1 MTNPEESNF
10 LQEIELEFDSQ
21 LIQDNT
27 EVMNSLAETYPHD
40 LKRFYLDSDNQ
51 IQAYFYRLLPRDSE
65 RIYTI
70 PTDADYVVLSPY
82 GATIFQLFNKT
93 NPEDISS
100 TKEYNHSSLTE
111 TGLGTITR
119 YLIINSKNESIISPG
134 IKQEN
139 DLEEVFQVV
148 GVNLPNLVELCH
160 SGHLYLSYLSEKDI
174 RARERMNKKQRQLQK
189 KLNRHI

>member
-119 YLIINSKNESIISPG
+119 YLIINP
-134 IKQEN
+134 
-139 DLEEVFQVV
+139 
-148 GVNLPNLVELCH
+148 
-160 SGHLYLSYLSEKDI
+160 
-174 RARERMNKKQRQLQK
+174 KK
-189 KLNRHI
+189 